1 MSFPFNVRVYGILE
15 LEGAVLLSTEK
26 YAGRT
31 FTKFPGGAL
40 EFGEGLR
47 DAVEREFMEE
57 TGLRV
62 HAKKHIYTTDFF
74 QQSAFNSDHQVLS
87 VYYGVEKKDRDLTGP
102 IEALEE
108 DHEFFWVDLKDLNP
122 DYLTFPIDKYVCEN
136 FLFKR

>member
-15 LEGAVLLSTEK
+15 VKGAVLLSTEK

-47 DAVEREFMEE
+47 KAVEREFMEE
-57 TGLRV
+57 TGLEVRAV
-62 HAKKHIYTTDFF
+62 KHLYTTDFF
-74 QQSAFNSDHQVLS
+74 QVSAFNSDHQVIS
-87 VYYGVEKKDRDLTGP
+87 VYYRVEKIGIDL
-102 IEALEE
+102 IDKIVHLEA
-108 DHEFFWVDLKDLNP
+108 DHEFFWVNLKELNP

-136 FLFKR
+136 FLG